1 MKNAQHDD
9 YLSILELEPG
19 ASVQEVKTAYRELCL
34 IWHPDKNPERVSER
48 ATKKLQA
55 LNEAY
60 RWLLRHGNLRDD
72 LPPKTPHVQR
82 RSVVSS
88 NEQDVQHSWW
98 RQIGAVWQT
107 MFQRTLQLVRTP
119 TSHEMERLLALE
131 ELDISNTTVSDL
143 TPLQS
148 LRNLRKLECDNT
160 PVTDLAPLCDLREL
174 RELDCWNTSITS
186 LEPLAQLTH
195 LQRLNC
201 NNTRVESLEPLQ
213 NLKNLRQLS
222 CSGTPIGTLEPLR
235 TLMNLEN
242 LSCGETRVRS
252 LEPLQQ
258 LTNLRVLYCSQTPIT
273 NLAPLHGLPNLQ
285 QLYCLDTRVP
295 LYEIGRFRT
304 AFLQCTV
311 SY

>member
-1 MKNAQHDD
+1 MKQTECTY
-9 YLSILELEPG
+9 YLSILELAPG
-19 ASVQEVKTAYRELCL
+19 ASLQEVKTAYRELCL

-60 RWLLRHGNLRDD
+60 QWLLRHGNLRDEFA
-72 LPPKTPHVQR
+72 PQTTHVQR
-82 RSVVSS
+82 RPAVSS
-88 NEQDVQHSWW
+88 ASRNAQHSWW
-98 RQIGAVWQT
+98 QQIGSVWQT

-119 TSHEMERLLALE
+119 TPHDMERLLALE
-131 ELDISNTTVSDL
+131 EFDVSNTTISDL

-160 PVTDLAPLCDLREL
+160 PITDLSPLCDLHEL

-186 LEPLAQLTH
+186 LEPVAQLTQ

-201 NNTRVESLEPLQ
+201 NNTHIESLVPLQ
-213 NLKNLRQLS
+213 NLKDLRQLS
-222 CSGTPIGTLEPLR
+222 CSGTSISTLEPLR
-235 TLMNLEN
+235 VLVNLEN

-258 LTNLRVLYCSQTPIT
+258 LMNLRVLYCSQTSIT
-273 NLAPLHGLPNLQ
+273 SLAPLHALPNFQ
-285 QLYCLDTRVP
+285 QLYCLDTQVP
-295 LYEIGRFRT
+295 LYDIGRFRT
-304 AFLQCTV
+304 AFPQCSV